1 MKRSKFSLS
10 NYKLLSCD
18 MGELIPCGLFEV
30 LPGDSVQQATSLLLR
45 CSPLLAPVMHPVH
58 VRVHHWYVPHRLVW
72 EDWEDFITGG
82 ADGMDASEWPRLNS
96 GAGFAVGSLA
106 DYLGLPTGAASI
118 AVSALPFRGYAL
130 IWNEWYRD
138 QDLQTELVI
147 DNTGGVDTTT
157 NTALQNVCWEK
168 DYFTSAR
175 PWEQKGPA
183 ITIPLGTTAPVDRT
197 NNAAGWFAIGAG
209 GNAALL
215 NQTGFTT
222 GGAGNVIANPSG
234 SSVSFDPGTGALEA
248 DLSNASAI
256 TINLLREAF
265 ALQRFEEARAR
276 FGSRYTEYLRY
287 LGVRSSDARLQRPEY
302 LGGGRQTIQFS
313 EVLQTAE
320 GSDPVGEMRGHGIAA
335 MRSNRYRRFFEEHGF
350 VFSFLSVKPKTMYM
364 QGISRHWSR
373 TVKEDYWQK
382 ELQHIGQQAV
392 LNKEVYALA
401 ATPEGTFGY
410 QDRYDEY
417 RRTESTVAGEFRTS
431 ALNHWHFAREFSS
444 EPALNATF
452 VKSVPTERTFAV
464 PSEDVLYVM
473 ANHSIQA
480 RRLVA
485 PTGSSFIF

>member
-1 MKRSKFSLS
+1 
-10 NYKLLSCD
+10 
-18 MGELIPCGLFEV
+18 
-30 LPGDSVQQATSLLLR
+30 
-45 CSPLLAPVMHPVH
+45 
-58 VRVHHWYVPHRLVW
+58 
-72 EDWEDFITGG
+72 
-82 ADGMDASEWPRLNS
+82 
-96 GAGFAVGSLA
+96 
-106 DYLGLPTGAASI
+106 
-118 AVSALPFRGYAL
+118 
-130 IWNEWYRD
+130 
-138 QDLQTELVI
+138 
-147 DNTGGVDTTT
+147 
-157 NTALQNVCWEK
+157 
-168 DYFTSAR
+168 
-175 PWEQKGPA
+175 
-183 ITIPLGTTAPVDRT
+183 
-197 NNAAGWFAIGAG
+197 
-209 GNAALL
+209 
-215 NQTGFTT
+215 
-222 GGAGNVIANPSG
+222 
-234 SSVSFDPGTGALEA
+234 
-248 DLSNASAI
+248 
-256 TINLLREAF
+256 
-265 ALQRFEEARAR
+265 
-276 FGSRYTEYLRY
+276 
-287 LGVRSSDARLQRPEY
+287 
-302 LGGGRQTIQFS
+302 
-313 EVLQTAE
+313 
-320 GSDPVGEMRGHGIAA
+320 